1 MKPEEKNLSSFTLPR
16 AAMFLGAKSASL
28 SYKALTLKKK
38 KVLYMYLCVC
48 SQGCASAQTWGSQR
62 LISVLSP
69 GFLTGLRL
77 TN

>member
-38 KVLYMYLCVC
+38 KFCICICVC
-48 SQGCASAQTWGSQR
+48 
-62 LISVLSP
+62 VLK
-69 GFLTGLRL
+69 GVQVLRHGEVRG
-77 TN
+77 